1 MGEVLMHPMGG
12 GIGSDDVTA
21 AKAHVL
27 AGHSTVTTDSDDEV
41 VEGTMPD
48 RGQWQYT
55 ESMGQ
60 GSDYYALNQLPEG
73 YYHAD
78 GADWA
83 PEVRIKKDVAKRTSM
98 WSDAYSAG
106 VSDADSRV
114 NRNSASYR
122 DGYNNG
128 KWAVLGGCRI
138 ERISMSQYGSHSGT
152 KTFGSN
158 GYIYVAGVLMHGKQ
172 VYSGKTATCTVTLNG
187 GVIAQ
192 CSATTEDNFGDN
204 PPGYSSFSTNFVR
217 YYAYNNITASVTGD
231 NGRMACDVF
240 IVFIPD

>member
-27 AGHSTVTTDSDDEV
+27 TGHSTVTTDSDDEV

-48 RGQWQYT
+48 RGQWQYA

-114 NRNSASYR
+114 NTNSASYR

-128 KWAVLGGCRI
+128 KWSVKNSGQNVTLTGVHGAYDDYTFTYQGRPGYNGVIFAITGAEYWIYAGAA
-138 ERISMSQYGSHSGT
+138 ESSVSDKASISTSYNS
-152 KTFGSN
+152 SN
-158 GYIYVAGVLMHGKQ
+158 GVITIHAYRHTKLVGTIY
-172 VYSGKTATCTVTLNG
+172 
-187 GVIAQ
+187 
-192 CSATTEDNFGDN
+192 
-204 PPGYSSFSTNFVR
+204 
-217 YYAYNNITASVTGD
+217 YY
-231 NGRMACDVF
+231 
-240 IVFIPD
+240 

>member
-48 RGQWQYT
+48 RGQWQYA

-114 NRNSASYR
+114 NRNSASY
-122 DGYNNG
+122 NSG
-128 KWAVLGGCRI
+128 KQAVLGGCRI
-138 ERISMSQYGSHSGT
+138 EHISMSQYGSHSGT

-172 VYSGKTATCTVTLNG
+172 VYSGKTATCKVTLNG

-192 CSATTEDNFGDN
+192 CSATTEDKFGDN

-217 YYAYNNITASVTGD
+217 YYANNNITASVTGD

>member
-27 AGHSTVTTDSDDEV
+27 AGHNTVTTDSDDEV

-48 RGQWQYT
+48 RGQWQYV

-78 GADWA
+78 GVDWA

-114 NRNSASYR
+114 NRNSASYNKFFSSPY
-122 DGYNNG
+122 GTTNNSYTASNTCLAVCVAECMNSNPSNNG
-128 KWAVLGGCRI
+128 I
-138 ERISMSQYGSHSGT
+138 QYGSVGINT
-152 KTFGSN
+152 NGS
-158 GYIYVAGVLMHGKQ
+158 
-172 VYSGKTATCTVTLNG
+172 
-187 GVIAQ
+187 VIASWNDGTGIHNMQ
-192 CSATTEDNFGDN
+192 DMWYTSRLYVWLVKLL
-204 PPGYSSFSTNFVR
+204 PGQ
-217 YYAYNNITASVTGD
+217 SVTM
-231 NGRMACDVF
+231 NGSTQFVKYA
-240 IVFIPD
+240 IYALGA

>member
-1 MGEVLMHPMGG
+1 MGEVLMQPMGG

-27 AGHSTVTTDSDDEV
+27 AGHNTVTTDSDDEV

-48 RGQWQYT
+48 RGQWQYG
-55 ESMGQ
+55 ESMAHVNG
-60 GSDYYALNQLPEG
+60 YYAMNQLPEG
-73 YYHAD
+73 YYHSD

-83 PEVRIKKDVAKRTSM
+83 PEIRMEDAVAKRTSM

-114 NRNSASYR
+114 NTNSASY
-122 DGYNNG
+122 NSG
-128 KWAVLGGCRI
+128 KQAVLGGCRI
-138 ERISMSQYGSHSGT
+138 EHISMSQYGSHSGT

-172 VYSGKTATCTVTLNG
+172 VYSGKTATCKVTLNG

-204 PPGYSSFSTNFVR
+204 PPGYSSFSTNFVK
-217 YYAYNNITASVTGD
+217 YYANNNITASVTGD

-240 IVFIPD
+240 IVFIPG

>member
-27 AGHSTVTTDSDDEV
+27 AGHNTVTTDSDDEV

-55 ESMGQ
+55 ESMGY

-78 GADWA
+78 GVDWA
-83 PEVRIKKDVAKRTSM
+83 PEVRIKKDVAKQSQM

-114 NRNSASYR
+114 NRNSASY
-122 DGYNNG
+122 NSG
-128 KWAVLGGCRI
+128 KQAVLGGCRI

-158 GYIYVAGVLMHGKQ
+158 GYIYAAGVLMHGKQ

-192 CSATTEDNFGDN
+192 CSATTENNFGDDS
-204 PPGYSSFSTNFVR
+204 PGYSSFSTNFVR
-217 YYAYNNITASVTGD
+217 YYANSNITASVTGD